1 MPINGPRGAV
11 PTSRGWENPR
21 TGELLKSQKI
31 SQAQIDEW
39 HGVTAP
45 PPPPPPP
52 PAPEPE
58 PAVLTESPTS
68 AQDYNE
74 MTKLELEAVGR
85 QHGIELDRRKKKDDL
100 IDELEEHLDED

>member
-11 PTSRGWENPR
+11 PTLRGWEHPR

-31 SQAQIDEW
+31 SQQQIDEW

-45 PPPPPPP
+45 PPP
-52 PAPEPE
+52 APE

-68 AQDYNE
+68 AQDYND

-85 QHGIELDRRKKKDDL
+85 EHGIELDRRKTKSDL

>member
-11 PTSRGWENPR
+11 PTSRGWENPQ
-21 TGELLKSQKI
+21 TGELLKSQRI

-45 PPPPPPP
+45 
-52 PAPEPE
+52 APE

-68 AQDYNE
+68 AQDYNS
-74 MTKLELEAVGR
+74 MTKIELETVGR
-85 QHGIELDRRKKKDDL
+85 EHGIELDRRKTKSDL

>member
-1 MPINGPRGAV
+1 M
-11 PTSRGWENPR
+11 
-21 TGELLKSQKI
+21 
-31 SQAQIDEW
+31 
-39 HGVTAP
+39 
-45 PPPPPPP
+45 
-52 PAPEPE
+52 PE

-68 AQDYNE
+68 AQDYND

>member
-31 SQAQIDEW
+31 SQVQIDEW
-39 HGVTAP
+39 HGVTA
-45 PPPPPPP
+45 PP

-68 AQDYNE
+68 AQDYND